1 MTDNTNALISDKPED
16 LVSIAQALAV
26 HQSKPF
32 YIAQLPNAKYKI
44 TSLIPHS
51 PSWKKEK
58 LEWVRTIKPT
68 EK

>member
-1 MTDNTNALISDKPED
+1 MTIDSNVLISDNAND
-16 LVSIAQALAV
+16 LVFTATALAV

-51 PSWKKEK
+51 PAWKKEK
-58 LEWVRTIKPT
+58 LEWIRTVKPT